1 MTQEKSTRTSE
12 YRTGIL
18 TMILTGTGCGI
29 VCGGACVIFAWLT
42 SLCDTAFH
50 AHDRLLWLLPA
61 AGVLVVLLYDG
72 LRREDELS
80 MNALYLRMRGGKPV
94 SPWLMPLVA
103 LSTCLAYLFGGSVG
117 RVGSAL
123 QIGGG
128 LAVCLGDRV
137 NAKLGERAD
146 AKLEERVGRDSA
158 EGNLADGNLT
168 DKSGAAPLLS
178 ADLLLSCGIAA
189 GFTAILNAPLA
200 GAAFGVEVLV
210 LRGRKLWNVIPALI
224 ASLITC
230 GLGQLAQVP
239 YISFENDMT
248 GGLAEA
254 GSLSDKAAMASLV
267 TTGLHPGVLIRVILI
282 GFAAMLIGR
291 LYCAARKYITAGFRT
306 IQLGKG
312 PGEDTWKVLLGSRVL
327 QVLIGTGLV
336 ILVTLLIGHTDCN
349 GIGFVYVDRVLDG
362 RGALLAFLW
371 KLILTCLTLG
381 CGIRGGEIAPTI
393 FIGATGCFTVGCLI
407 GLDPTLAAALG
418 IVGALASV
426 TNCPI
431 AIGIYGLEAICC
443 TPEMLLYIVIV
454 CLISYF
460 FSGTG
465 GIYSEQHPR
474 KVSFAFTCIP
484 YHGNHKDRH

>member
-80 MNALYLRMRGGKPV
+80 MNALYLRMRSGKPV

-128 LAVCLGDRV
+128 LAVCLGDKV
-137 NAKLGERAD
+137 NVKLGKRAD
-146 AKLEERVGRDSA
+146 
-158 EGNLADGNLT
+158 
-168 DKSGAAPLLS
+168 APLLS

-443 TPEMLLYIVIV
+443 TPEMLLYVVIV

-474 KVSFAFTCIP
+474 KISFREILP
-484 YHGNHKDRH
+484 ISR

>member
-1 MTQEKSTRTSE
+1 MKQEEGFKKDGSLNRILTLSPTE
-12 YRTGIL
+12 IL
-18 TMILTGTGCGI
+18 TMIMTGTGCGI
-29 VCGGACVIFAWLT
+29 VCGGACIIFAWLT
-42 SLCDTAFH
+42 SLCDAAFH
-50 AHDRLLWLLPA
+50 RHDQLLWLLPA
-61 AGVLVVLLYDG
+61 AGVLVVVLFDG
-72 LRREDELS
+72 FRREDTLN
-80 MNALYLRMRGGKPV
+80 MNALFLQLRGGQPV

-128 LAVCLGDRV
+128 LALC
-137 NAKLGERAD
+137 LGERVNRKLD
-146 AKLEERVGRDSA
+146 ARAGEEPEAQVNVNGEA
-158 EGNLADGNLT
+158 L
-168 DKSGAAPLLS
+168 P

-200 GAAFGVEVLV
+200 GAVFGVELLV
-210 LRGRKLWNVIPALI
+210 LQGRQLWNLVPALI

-230 GLGQLAQVP
+230 GIGHLVRVP

-248 GGLAEA
+248 GGLVDPGSNSA
-254 GSLSDKAAMASLV
+254 GAAMASLV
-267 TTGLHPGVLIRVILI
+267 TTGLQPGVLLRVLLI
-282 GFAAMLIGR
+282 GFAAVLIGMI
-291 LYCAARKYITAGFRT
+291 YCAARKHITSGFRK
-306 IQLGKG
+306 IRLGRIRGKG
-312 PGEDTWKVLLGSRVL
+312 REMDLGNGLDKSRGEGLELLLSDRIL

-336 ILVTLLIGHTDCN
+336 IAVTLLIGHTDCN

-362 RGALLAFLW
+362 RSAMLAFLW
-371 KLILTCLTLG
+371 KLILTSLTLG
-381 CGIRGGEIAPTI
+381 CGIRGGEIAPVI

-443 TPEMLLYIVIV
+443 NGEMLLYIVIV
-454 CLISYF
+454 CAVSYF

-465 GIYSEQHPR
+465 GIYSEQHPQKISVR
-474 KVSFAFTCIP
+474 LRC
-484 YHGNHKDRH
+484 G